1 MFGLSPL
8 RRGGIAALSL
18 SVAASIAAPAF
29 AAMGNTASSYGLFP
43 GDVASAQALSMFNPQ
58 ASSLYYNPSYL
69 IKDPRGELTIGFL
82 HAEQELDGKSLGGA
96 APATR
101 DGNLLDD
108 SRSQQQLIALKTD
121 LSSITKFEHPIY
133 FAIIAG
139 VEKYGKEMLS
149 FNSST
154 SMGGQYMEYGR
165 QPLFL
170 NIGGGTELLH
180 GIAVGA
186 SAHVSLRSDAKLV
199 ASSNLAGETQYETLE
214 VNAKPV
220 IRPVLGVT
228 LDWGK
233 LICGKGDCI
242 TNGLETAFAFRGHT
256 EARTS
261 VDSRITIPGT
271 VPSPGI
277 ALLIDTVDSYQPDI
291 YSAGVQYRFND
302 RLRAGVTVERQN
314 WSDLMEVL
322 EDDTVK
328 DQADI
333 HFKDITVPRVGVEW
347 SALKNVS
354 LTAGVA
360 FRESPME
367 SDRSLDVNYL
377 DADKTIYGVGG
388 SWTIEQPPILAYP
401 MRVDFGYQFHDIDQR
416 KFDLTSDRA
425 PVNPYETIETG
436 GEVHVFSGSVT
447 LKF

>member
-1 MFGLSPL
+1 M
-8 RRGGIAALSL
+8 
-18 SVAASIAAPAF
+18 
-29 AAMGNTASSYGLFP
+29 
-43 GDVASAQALSMFNPQ
+43 
-58 ASSLYYNPSYL
+58 
-69 IKDPRGELTIGFL
+69 
-82 HAEQELDGKSLGGA
+82 
-96 APATR
+96 
-101 DGNLLDD
+101 
-108 SRSQQQLIALKTD
+108 
-121 LSSITKFEHPIY
+121 
-133 FAIIAG
+133 
-139 VEKYGKEMLS
+139 
-149 FNSST
+149 
-154 SMGGQYMEYGR
+154 
-165 QPLFL
+165 
-170 NIGGGTELLH
+170 
-180 GIAVGA
+180 
-186 SAHVSLRSDAKLV
+186 
-199 ASSNLAGETQYETLE
+199 ASSNLGGETQYETLE

-388 SWTIEQPPILAYP
+388 SWTIEQPPVLAYP